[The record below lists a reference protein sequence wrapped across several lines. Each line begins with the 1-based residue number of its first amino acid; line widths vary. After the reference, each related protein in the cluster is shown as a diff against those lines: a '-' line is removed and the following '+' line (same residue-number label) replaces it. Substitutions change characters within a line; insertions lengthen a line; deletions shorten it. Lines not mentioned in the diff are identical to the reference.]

1 MSEPQDS
8 NQENLPQN
16 PDLASP
22 AGSDY
27 PVVYPPDPPT
37 VSFAPVPAPGQ
48 GQPGDYSYP
57 GGYPPTPSAYPGA
70 YPTPRVNQAAPVPPS
85 YSGNPGFPPH
95 PNFAQNP
102 PYPPEPPA
110 PYTSNSQF
118 PPVPPQRKKPRKNAV
133 IMMLVA
139 LVVVLVAA
147 LTLGG
152 IWVYRQH
159 STSALENGIV
169 PTVTKTVVVI
179 KKVEIPEDA
188 ASDAPENPLWYPLR
202 IDDRY
207 TLVIW
212 YKFTNQQL
220 KGLSYQAVSSENGK
234 KVAIADTGITLP
246 VKDGENLP
254 KCPDSQRYQI
264 KDKTLQCAAV
274 KTVKKD
280 SFSIPRAGKE
290 SGDKDSSSTAKDST
304 DSVSGE
310 TLGTVG
316 NVRIVASPSA
326 LQTNTIFGIDSDD
339 NLLWSKT
346 LKQPGRSVLSGE
358 KLSIFNWNEDG
369 KVTNTIYV
377 GAKNAD
383 KAESSSAG
391 ATTKKDAIKNFDFAN
406 TQWSLP
412 RKYSSPDCQIYHED
426 KKSECAQRENY
437 QFEDGKYFLTS
448 EQEQQIKQELDI
460 DSSTHETDPI
470 HRLWYGQVDEDNNP
484 TGDYSVEYL
493 DINDDG
499 YLDAVV
505 PVVSISP
512 FNSQM
517 DISFSYY
524 VWVMNPVT
532 GVPEQT
538 NTPIYFGGR
547 CSETYKNVEIKKD
560 GATPQLIVNT
570 MTWGGEPCCGCDRD
584 VPKQRSTWH
593 YDAKRHDMV
602 CDQDDGDKVDD

>member
-1 MSEPQDS
+1 MNDPQDGKHD
-8 NQENLPQN
+8 NPQGNTELP
-16 PDLASP
+16 AS
-22 AGSDY
+22 AGGNY
-27 PVVYPPDPPT
+27 PVGYPPYPPT
-37 VSFAPVPAPGQ
+37 VPSATVPTPGQ
-48 GQPGDYSYP
+48 GQPGDYPYP
-57 GGYPPTPSAYPGA
+57 GGYPPVPPAYPDP
-70 YPTPRVNQAAPVPPS
+70 YPTPGITQTVPVTPGYP
-85 YSGNPGFPPH
+85 GNSGFPPP
-95 PNFAQNP
+95 PNSVGNP
-102 PYPPEPPA
+102 PYSA
-110 PYTSNSQF
+110 SSFSPYSPNSQF
-118 PPVPPQRKKPRKNAV
+118 PPVPPQRKKPGKNAV
-133 IMMLVA
+133 IIILVA

-152 IWVYRQH
+152 IWAYRQH
-159 STSALENGIV
+159 SSSALQKGIV

-212 YKFTNQQL
+212 HKYKNQQL
-220 KGLSYQAVSSENGK
+220 DGLGYQAISSKNGK
-234 KVAIADTGITLP
+234 KVAISDIGITVP
-246 VKDGENLP
+246 VKKGENLP
-254 KCPDSQRYQI
+254 ECPDFQRYQI
-264 KDKTLQCAAV
+264 KDKTLQCGAV
-274 KTVKKD
+274 KAVKRD
-280 SFSIPRAGKE
+280 SFSIPLTGKD
-290 SGDKDSSSTAKDST
+290 SGGKDSSAKGASY
-304 DSVSGE
+304 SVSGE
-310 TLGTVG
+310 TLGRVG
-316 NVRIVASPSA
+316 NVRVVAYPSA
-326 LQTNTIFGIDSDD
+326 MQTKTLFGIDTDN

-358 KLSIFNWNEDG
+358 ILSIFNWDENG
-369 KVTNTIYV
+369 KVTNSIYI

-383 KAESSSAG
+383 KADSSSAG

-406 TQWSLP
+406 TDWSLP
-412 RKYSSPDCQIYHED
+412 RKYGSPDCQIYSEE
-426 KKSECAQRENY
+426 KKDECAQHENY
-437 QFEDGKYFLTS
+437 QFEDGKYFLSS

-470 HRLWYGQVDEDNNP
+470 HRLRYEHVDEDNNP
-484 TGDYSVEYL
+484 SGDYSVEYL
-493 DINDDG
+493 DINGDG
-499 YLDAVV
+499 FMDAVV

-524 VWVMNPVT
+524 VWVMNPFT

-547 CSETYKNVEIKKD
+547 CSETYKNVEISKE
-560 GATPQLIVNT
+560 GATPKLIVNT

-602 CDQDDGDKVDD
+602 CDQDSDSEMG

>member
-1 MSEPQDS
+1 MNDPQDGKQDHP
-8 NQENLPQN
+8 QEN
-16 PDLASP
+16 PDSPSP
-22 AGSDY
+22 AGENY
-27 PVVYPPDPPT
+27 PVAYPPDPPT
-37 VSFAPVPAPGQ
+37 VPIAPVPAPGQ
-48 GQPGDYSYP
+48 GQPGDYPYP
-57 GGYPPTPSAYPGA
+57 GGYPPAPSAYPGA
-70 YPTPRVNQAAPVPPS
+70 YPAPGVNQAAPVPPS
-85 YSGNPGFPPH
+85 YPGSPGLPPH

-118 PPVPPQRKKPRKNAV
+118 PPVPPQRKKLGKNAV

-159 STSALENGIV
+159 SSSALENGIV

-179 KKVEIPEDA
+179 KKIEIPEDA

-220 KGLSYQAVSSENGK
+220 QGLSYQAVSSENGK

-280 SFSIPRAGKE
+280 SFSIPRTGKE
-290 SGDKDSSSTAKDST
+290 SDGNDSSSTAKDRT

-316 NVRIVASPSA
+316 NVRVVASPSA
-326 LQTNTIFGIDSDD
+326 LQTNTLFGIDSDD

-383 KAESSSAG
+383 KADSSSTG
-391 ATTKKDAIKNFDFAN
+391 TTTKKDATKNFDFAN
-406 TQWSLP
+406 TDWLLP
-412 RKYSSPDCQIYHED
+412 RAYSAPECQEDFQNKQLGCDKLTKYRLEEGIYRLTEKQKEQLLTAQGGNAANYEVETIFSLQAKSRDSSPADYAIE
-426 KKSECAQRENY
+426 
-437 QFEDGKYFLTS
+437 
-448 EQEQQIKQELDI
+448 
-460 DSSTHETDPI
+460 
-470 HRLWYGQVDEDNNP
+470 YGDVN
-484 TGDYSVEYL
+484 G
-493 DINDDG
+493 DG
-499 YLDAVV
+499 YLDAII
-505 PVVSISP
+505 PVISMSA
-512 FNSQM
+512 FNSGM
-517 DISFSYY
+517 DVLSTNY
-524 VWVMNPVT
+524 VWLMNPLT
-532 GVPEQT
+532 GVPEQLE
-538 NTPIYFGGR
+538 TPVYSADR
-547 CSETYKNVEIKKD
+547 CGEHYDHAEFTTSGSN
-560 GATPQLIVNT
+560 PQLIVHT
-570 MTWGGEPCCGCDRD
+570 LTWSDMPTCGGGRD
-584 VPKQRSTWH
+584 VPKKRSTWH

-602 CDQDDGDKVDD
+602 CDQDSGSKMG